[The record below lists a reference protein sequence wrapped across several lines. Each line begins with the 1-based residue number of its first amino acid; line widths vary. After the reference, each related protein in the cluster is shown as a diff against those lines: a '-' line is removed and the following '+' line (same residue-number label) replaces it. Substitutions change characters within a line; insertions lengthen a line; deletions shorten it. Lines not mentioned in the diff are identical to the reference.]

1 MAEKYNFDEYIDRSR
16 LNPELKKS
24 LSVVLRKNI
33 MHPISKTRRTT
44 SSNSLLT
51 QKFRTVHI
59 VAMLEDLTVSGPF
72 KRLSLEGIRQ
82 KHIGYLMSEWLSKKL
97 SRGTIENKLS
107 YLGALLIWIGK
118 PELKVSAKNVPEVS
132 ELPARTWVAG
142 EDKTWTGT
150 KINVADVVSKI
161 LSEDI
166 HVGTQLLFQLNFGL
180 RAREAML
187 LRPAKAL
194 CTSSGEDFLDVVH
207 GTKGGRPRRVPVETA
222 VQKKLIEEARKIT
235 NQKNGSLIP
244 DHYTLDQWLRRY
256 YYVLQK
262 HGITKRELGFTG
274 HGLRAEYMSVLYTKL
289 TGLDTPVNGGEK
301 PDIALLNE
309 VRKAIVERAGHTT
322 PYKSGAYIG
331 SHQQNKHKR
340 TSAITDE
347 EIVKALEEC
356 GNNRTHAAK
365 RLGLSRA
372 MLYRRMA
379 RISPLTNDA
388 YRSD

>member
-1 MAEKYNFDEYIDRSR
+1 MAEQYNFHEYIERCR
-16 LNPELKKS
+16 LSPELKHS
-24 LSVVLRKNI
+24 LCEVLRKHI
-33 MHPISKTRRTT
+33 MHPISKTRRT
-44 SSNSLLT
+44 SSNNGLLT
-51 QKFRTVHI
+51 QKFRVVHI
-59 VAMLEDLTVSGPF
+59 VAMLEDLTVAGPF
-72 KRLSLEGIRQ
+72 KKLSLDGIRQ
-82 KHIGYLMSEWLSKKL
+82 KHIDYLMSEWISKKL
-97 SRGTIENKLS
+97 SRGTIENKLC

-118 PELKVSAKNVPEVS
+118 PELKVSAKNVPKVS

-194 CTSSGEDFLDVVH
+194 CTSNSEDYVDVVH

-262 HGITKRELGFTG
+262 HGITKSALGVTG
-274 HGLRAEYMSVLYTKL
+274 HGLRAEYMSVLYTKM

-356 GNNRTHAAK
+356 GNNRTHAAAK
-365 RLGLSRA
+365 LNLSRA
-372 MLYRRMA
+372 MFYRR
-379 RISPLTNDA
+379 ISKIDGIDIATV
-388 YRSD
+388 

>member
-1 MAEKYNFDEYIDRSR
+1 MAVRHNFDADIDRSR
-16 LNPELKKS
+16 LSNSLKEELR
-24 LSVVLRKNI
+24 LIFRKHI
-33 MHPISKTRRTT
+33 HIPISGTRRTNT
-44 SSNSLLT
+44 SNGVIT
-51 QKFRTVHI
+51 QKFRSLQI
-59 VAMLEDLTVSGPF
+59 VAMLEVLTVSGPF
-72 KRLSLEGIRQ
+72 KKLTLEGLRQ
-82 KHIGYLMSEWLSKKL
+82 KHVDYLVSEWIGKNLT
-97 SRGTIENKLS
+97 RGTIENKLS
-107 YLGALLIWIGK
+107 YLGALLIWVGK
-118 PELKVSAKNVPEVS
+118 PELKPTATMISAVRD
-132 ELPARTWVAG
+132 LPSRTWVAG

-194 CTSSGEDFLDVVH
+194 CTSNGEDFLDVVH

-262 HGITKRELGFTG
+262 HGITKSELGVTG

-289 TGLDTPVNGGEK
+289 TGLDTPVRGGEK
-301 PDIALLNE
+301 PDVALLNE
-309 VRKAIVERAGHTT
+309 VRKAIVERAGHST

-347 EIVKALEEC
+347 EIMKALEACE
-356 GNNRTHAAK
+356 NNRTHAAK
-365 RLGLSRA
+365 KLNLSRA

-379 RISPLTNDA
+379 SISRLTNDE
-388 YRSD
+388 YRTD

>member
-51 QKFRTVHI
+51 QKFRVVHI
-59 VAMLEDLTVSGPF
+59 VAILEDLTVAGPF
-72 KRLSLEGIRQ
+72 KKLSLDGIRQ
-82 KHIGYLMSEWLSKKL
+82 KHIDYLMSEWLSKKL

-118 PELKVSAKNVPEVS
+118 PELKVSAKNVPKVS

-150 KINVADVVSKI
+150 EINVADVVSKI

-194 CTSSGEDFLDVVH
+194 CTSNGEDFLDVVH

-244 DHYTLDQWLRRY
+244 DHYTLDQWLRHY

-262 HGITKRELGFTG
+262 YGITKSKLGVTG
-274 HGLRAEYMSVLYTKL
+274 HVLRAEYMSALYTKM

-379 RISPLTNDA
+379 SISRLTII
-388 YRSD
+388 